1 MDNRRLRLVLITGF
15 LVITGVLVL
24 QGLWLRKAFTVEQ
37 SRLDEDIHIALL
49 EVVKELYSG
58 QPLPQ
63 NNPVKRISPNYYAV
77 NTEAEIDAELLEYF
91 LSVEFERR
99 RVNLDFEYAIYN
111 CQDDEMV
118 YGAYVSQGGKKKDD
132 LGYFPTLDEYVYYF
146 GVRFPGRS
154 AFVASSLAEW
164 IALTVLL
171 LLVLGIY
178 TYSVLHLLRQR
189 RFSAMQRDF
198 INTMAHEFK
207 TPLSSIQMAAGYL
220 DEHPLLQDDPR
231 GVQYTKALLQSSS
244 RLNQE
249 VERILELGK
258 VESNSLPLTLEEFN
272 LKPELENV
280 AKLVQSN
287 YTTLKVDLAQ
297 VSDLNLKADNV
308 HLKNVFYNI
317 LDNSAKYGAESV
329 TVSARVTD
337 GVVVV
342 DIEDDGPGIPEK
354 ERETVFKKFHRSN
367 VNREVKGFGLG
378 LYYVKQV
385 VEAHE
390 GKVSLL
396 DFNVGTKIEIQL
408 KSEG

>member
-1 MDNRRLRLVLITGF
+1 MVLIAGF

-37 SRLDEDIHIALL
+37 NRLDEDIHIALL

-63 NNPVKRISPNYYAV
+63 INPVKRISPNYYAV

-91 LSVEFERR
+91 LTVEFERR
-99 RVNLDFEYAIYN
+99 KVDLDFEYAIYN

-118 YGAYVSQGGKKKDD
+118 YGAYVSQGGGKSEEV
-132 LGYFPTLDEYVYYF
+132 GYFPTLEEYVYYF

-154 AFVASSLAEW
+154 AFVASSLIEW
-164 IALTVLL
+164 IALTILL

-178 TYSVLHLLRQR
+178 TYSVLQLLQQR
-189 RFSAMQRDF
+189 RFTAMQRDF

-220 DEHPLLQDDPR
+220 NEHPLLQDDPR

-258 VESNSLPLTLEEFN
+258 VESNSLPLSLETVN
-272 LKPELENV
+272 LKIEIEDV
-280 AKLVQSN
+280 IKLVRSN
-287 YTTLKVDLAQ
+287 YSNLTIETSGVNDLTIT
-297 VSDLNLKADNV
+297 ADPV
-308 HLKNVFYNI
+308 HLKNVFYNLI
-317 LDNSAKYGAESV
+317 DNSAKYGATQVSV
-329 TVSARVTD
+329 STEYGNGIVRIFV
-337 GVVVV
+337 
-342 DIEDDGPGIPEK
+342 EDNGPGIPEK
-354 ERETVFKKFHRSN
+354 EREAVFKKFHRSN

-385 VEAHE
+385 VEAHS
-390 GKVSLL
+390 GKVVLL
-396 DFNVGTKIEIQL
+396 DSNKGTKIEIQL
-408 KSEG
+408 KGEG